1 MDIASTNDISRIRR
15 SPSPGK
21 YSTFPTQEIRQKL
34 NLNSAPMNRIPDDF
48 IRLLFTSETD
58 LPTNFQMEMESK
70 YNTRDYEAFEFVG
83 DTVLSYIIVN
93 IMIEMGLINSPGNAT
108 RIKQEITRN
117 SSLACL
123 MQYLDLCQ
131 YRIRGGYHYE
141 SSGTEAKHCADVFE
155 SIIGGVFWYLEHQ
168 LLISNT
174 SQILQTWLLK
184 TWPIK
189 ECILNILQHGR
200 FKCPSNIQHY
210 QVSLSRSPQRKNQPI
225 DIIYISDSD
234 EDIIDVIDS
243 DEDIIDFNDNDAN
256 IDDDDFENE
265 SQWLD
270 FLEKRDLKG
279 LSMS

>member
-1 MDIASTNDISRIRR
+1 MDIASTNDIPGNR
-15 SPSPGK
+15 SPSPEK
-21 YSTFPTQEIRQKL
+21 YSTFPTQKVRQKL
-34 NLNSAPMNRIPDDF
+34 NLNSVPMNRIPDDF

-58 LPTNFQMEMESK
+58 SPTMFQLEMERK
-70 YNTRDYEAFEFVG
+70 YNTRDYEAFEFIG
-83 DTVLSYIIVN
+83 DTVLSYIVVN

-168 LLISNT
+168 LLIPNT

-210 QVSLSRSPQRKNQPI
+210 QVSSSRSPQRKNQPI
-225 DIIYISDSD
+225 DIIYISD
-234 EDIIDVIDS
+234 EDIIYIDDSDDS

-256 IDDDDFENE
+256 IDDDFENE

-270 FLEKRDLKG
+270 FLEKRDLKE